1 MWLAE
6 PLLAAVQ
13 RTPVGRAAAQPQPTA
28 PHLFAHP
35 AEADFARFLDFYHI
49 PWRYEPTSFP
59 VAWEGDRVSEMFT
72 PDFYLPVQDLYVE
85 LTTMKQSLVTRKHRK
100 LRRLRALY
108 PDVNVRLLYQRDYYE
123 LLAKCGYG
131 AVEITSLRPEDI
143 ERILFSPDELQSR
156 VGELGEQIS
165 RDAAGQSLVLVG
177 VLKGI
182 TFFMADLA
190 RAITRPLAIDYL
202 SVREY
207 DGADGACVGIERDLD
222 LDIRGRHVLL
232 VEDIINTGLTLDYV
246 LRALWARE
254 PASLRVCALF
264 DKGARRLTP
273 VPLDYVGFAIP
284 NEFVVGYGLDYRELY
299 RNLPFLCVLKPSV
312 YRTEDVR
319 PADDSSV
326 TQPTDAGTAQPA
338 ASAD

>member
-1 MWLAE
+1 LAE
-6 PLLAAVQ
+6 ISLSAMQPEP
-13 RTPVGRAAAQPQPTA
+13 TGRRAAQPQPTA

-49 PWRYEPTSFP
+49 AWRYEPTSFP
-59 VAWEGDRVSEMFT
+59 IAWDGERVSEMFT
-72 PDFYLPVQDLYVE
+72 PDFYLPAQDLYVE
-85 LTTMKQSLVTRKHRK
+85 LTTMKQRLVTRKHRK
-100 LRRLRALY
+100 LRRLREIY
-108 PDVNVRLLYQRDYYE
+108 PQINVRLLYQRDYYE

-143 ERILFSPDELQSR
+143 ERILFSPAELQER
-156 VGELGEQIS
+156 VRELGEQIS
-165 RDAAGQSLVLVG
+165 RDYAGKSLVLIG

-207 DGADGACVGIERDLD
+207 DGVDGARVSIERDLD
-222 LDIRGRHVLL
+222 LDIRGQHVVL
-232 VEDIINTGLTLDYV
+232 VEDIVNTGLTLDYV
-246 LRALWARE
+246 VRALQARE

-264 DKGARRLTP
+264 DKAERRLVP
-273 VPLDYVGFAIP
+273 APLDYVGFEIP

-299 RNLPFLCVLKPSV
+299 RNLPFLCVLKPAV
-312 YRTEDVR
+312 YRAEDVVNVGAR
-319 PADDSSV
+319 S
-326 TQPTDAGTAQPA
+326 
-338 ASAD
+338 

>member
-6 PLLAAVQ
+6 SVRSAVQ
-13 RTPVGRAAAQPQPTA
+13 PEVMGKPAAQPQPTA

-59 VAWEGDRVSEMFT
+59 IAWEGDRVSEMFT
-72 PDFYLPVQDLYVE
+72 PDFYLPEQDLYVE
-85 LTTMKQSLVTRKHRK
+85 LTTMKQRLVTRKHRK
-100 LRRLRALY
+100 LRRLRELY
-108 PDVNVRLLYQRDYYE
+108 PEINIRLLYQRDYYE
-123 LLAKCGYG
+123 LLAKLGYG

-143 ERILFSPDELQSR
+143 ERILFSPNELQTR
-156 VGELGEQIS
+156 VRELGEQIS
-165 RDAAGQSLVLVG
+165 RDYAGKSLVLVG

-207 DGADGACVGIERDLD
+207 DGADSAQVSIERDLH
-222 LDIRGRHVLL
+222 LDIRGQHVLL
-232 VEDIINTGLTLDYV
+232 VEDIVNTGLTLDYV
-246 LRALWARE
+246 LRALRARE
-254 PASLRVCALF
+254 PASLRVCVLF
-264 DKGARRLTP
+264 DKGERRLVP
-273 VPLDYVGFAIP
+273 VPLDYIGFAIP

-312 YRTEDVR
+312 YRAEDV
-319 PADDSSV
+319 AALTGQTS
-326 TQPTDAGTAQPA
+326 TASQ
-338 ASAD
+338 